1 MGLRTSSL
9 RIRKRLFVRR
19 VRACG
24 AVSATSGVCSMSTLR
39 HGYSTSVLY
48 IAPCTSQGG
57 PHPVADPL
65 YIGGQAAS
73 PTSSGRPFVRPSHSP
88 SPTELFLVPLIDQK
102 KKIVPPFR
110 GENRTAP
117 RGAYVHFRSTDAA
130 RAGFRILKGR
140 EGPAGSEALHVT
152 MSRKSA
158 LRADLLW
165 RWAYIEA
172 SGEGDAY
179 FEELW
184 NGLGFGTGR
193 ESSSAA
199 RRVESGSGKQAEPGT
214 RGGRLKVWKD
224 PAWNREKRDAEDTT
238 FSHPLWTDAGDGGE
252 GEGEKDPRFFLRAEV
267 EREVEEGQQVART
280 AFLHRRQSRR
290 GPPTTGDP

>member
-1 MGLRTSSL
+1 MGILHRSYISL
-9 RIRKRLFVRR
+9 RVHLRVARIRWPTRFISVGKRHPRHHRGDRSYVLL
-19 VRACG
+19 
-24 AVSATSGVCSMSTLR
+24 TL
-39 HGYSTSVLY
+39 
-48 IAPCTSQGG
+48 
-57 PHPVADPL
+57 PHRL
-65 YIGGQAAS
+65 NC
-73 PTSSGRPFVRPSHSP
+73 FWSHS
-88 SPTELFLVPLIDQK
+88 STKK

-130 RAGFRILKGR
+130 RAGFRVLKGR